1 MKQRLT
7 ATPQGKEVRRLL
19 RELRLN
25 TVCREANCPNRG
37 ECYAEGTATFLIL
50 GNVCTRNC
58 RFCNIGNGIPETPD
72 TEEPGR
78 VARAAAGMALNHV
91 VVTSVTRDDLPDGGS
106 NHFART
112 IREIRKALPEVTVEV
127 LIPDFLGNEKAMERV
142 FAESPDVLNHNV
154 ETVSELYSDVRSGGN
169 YRRSLDILKAG
180 KKRELV
186 TKSGLMVGLGESREE
201 LMRTFEDLASVG
213 LDILT
218 IGQYSAPSKMHAPVK
233 RYVTPEEFDEL
244 SSEGESAGIGKI
256 VAGPLVR
263 SSFRAGAV
271 LEEIRNK
278 NTNSA

>member
-7 ATPQGKEVRRLL
+7 VTPQGKEVRRLL

-37 ECYAEGTATFLIL
+37 ECYSEGTATFLIL

-58 RFCNIGNGIPETPD
+58 RFCNIGNGMPETPD
-72 TEEPGR
+72 IDEPER

-91 VVTSVTRDDLPDGGS
+91 VVTSVTRDDLPDGGAD
-106 NHFART
+106 HFART
-112 IREIRKALPEVTVEV
+112 IREIRKTLPEATVEV
-127 LIPDFLGNEKAMERV
+127 LIPDFLGKEKAIERV
-142 FAESPDVLNHNV
+142 FAESPDVLNHNI
-154 ETVSELYSDVRSGGN
+154 ETVSELYSDVRPGAN

-180 KKRELV
+180 KKRGLI

-201 LMRTFEDLASVG
+201 LMRTFEDLASVE

-218 IGQYSAPSKMHAPVK
+218 IGQYSAPSEMHAPVK
-233 RYVTPEEFDEL
+233 RYVTPEEFEEL
-244 SSEGESAGIGKI
+244 ACKGESTGIGKI
-256 VAGPLVR
+256 IAGPLVR